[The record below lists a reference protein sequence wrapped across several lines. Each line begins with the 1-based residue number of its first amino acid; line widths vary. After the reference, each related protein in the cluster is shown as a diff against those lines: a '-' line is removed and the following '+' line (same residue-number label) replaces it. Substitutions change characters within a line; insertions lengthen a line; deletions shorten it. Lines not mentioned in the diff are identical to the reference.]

1 MTERTFAIEKIGKW
15 ALIGLRVAGLCLA
28 GCLLFSLSAHSV
40 SALWDVA
47 SIIIVVGP
55 IFLVCG
61 FLKWRYDAPAA
72 PLIYALGTP
81 LGLLGVSLGLV
92 FMFSY
97 MTDLQALAPATAVL
111 LLTALY
117 GGIVSGLGYLF
128 MEADQKTMPLIPKG
142 SALICSLPVALVVFF
157 AVLDEPSV
165 LFGESGEVLS
175 MGALVVI
182 LSLVTPA
189 SHSLLKRMTNA
200 TMYVVLI
207 LTILGVIDLAGI
219 GATTAYA
226 DPDAYLRG
234 MSKIYLSI
242 NTGLLIYI
250 FCIVWS
256 IATGDFDDIDF
267 GRMNWHL
274 VEAFSLIVLITI
286 SPPSLYHFVS

>member
-1 MTERTFAIEKIGKW
+1 MAERTFTSEKVGKW
-15 ALIGLRVAGLCLA
+15 SLVALRVAGLCLA
-28 GCLLFSLSAHSV
+28 GYLLFSLSAHSL

-47 SIIIVVGP
+47 SIVIVIGP
-55 IFLVCG
+55 IFLICG
-61 FLKWRYDAPAA
+61 LLKWRYDAPVS
-72 PLIYALGTP
+72 PVIYALGTP

-92 FMFSY
+92 VMFSY

-128 MEADQKTMPLIPKG
+128 MEADQKAMPLIPKG
-142 SALICSLPVALVVFF
+142 SALICSIPVVLVVYF

-175 MGALVVI
+175 MGALVLI

-189 SHSLLKRMTNA
+189 SHSLLKRITNA

-226 DPDAYLRG
+226 DPDAYLQG

>member
-1 MTERTFAIEKIGKW
+1 MADRTFAIEKFGKW
-15 ALIGLRVAGLCLA
+15 TLVALRLAGLCLA
-28 GCLLFSLSAHSV
+28 TYLLFSLSAHSP
-40 SALWDVA
+40 SALWDV
-47 SIIIVVGP
+47 SSVIIVVGP
-55 IFLVCG
+55 ILLICG

-72 PLIYALGTP
+72 PLVYALGTP

-92 FMFSY
+92 FIFSY
-97 MTDLQALAPATAVL
+97 MSDLQALAPATAVL

-117 GGIVSGLGYLF
+117 GGMVSGLGYLF
-128 MEADQKTMPLIPKG
+128 LEPTHKTMPYIPKRA
-142 SALICSLPVALVVFF
+142 ALLCSLPITLVAFF
-157 AVLDEPSV
+157 AVLEDPWV
-165 LFGESGEVLS
+165 LLGESDEVLS
-175 MGALVVI
+175 MTALVLI
-182 LSLVTPA
+182 LSLITPT
-189 SHSLLKRMTNA
+189 SHSVLKRITNA

-207 LTILGVIDLAGI
+207 LTILGVIDLAGV

-226 DPDAYLRG
+226 DPDAYLKG

-242 NTGLLIYI
+242 NTGLLIYL

-256 IATGDFDDIDF
+256 IASGDFNDIDF

>member
-1 MTERTFAIEKIGKW
+1 MTERTFAIEKVGKW
-15 ALIGLRVAGLCLA
+15 SLIGLRVAGLCLA
-28 GCLLFSLSAHSV
+28 GYLLFSLSAHSL
-40 SALWDVA
+40 SNLLDVA
-47 SIIIVVGP
+47 SVIIVVGP
-55 IFLVCG
+55 ILLICG
-61 FLKWRYDAPAA
+61 LLKWRYDAPAA

-81 LGLLGVSLGLV
+81 LGLLGVSVGLV

-97 MTDLQALAPATAVL
+97 MSDLQALAPATAVL

-117 GGIVSGLGYLF
+117 GGVVSGLGYLF
-128 MEADQKTMPLIPKG
+128 LQPQKTSMPIIPKRL
-142 SALICSLPVALVVFF
+142 ALICSLPIALVTFF
-157 AVLDEPSV
+157 AVLQAPWV

-175 MGALVVI
+175 MGALVLI
-182 LSLVTPA
+182 LSLVTPT
-189 SHSLLKRMTNA
+189 SHSLLKRITNS

-226 DPDAYLRG
+226 DADAYLKG

-242 NTGLLIYI
+242 NTGLLIYLV
-250 FCIVWS
+250 CIVWS
-256 IATGDFDDIDF
+256 IATGDFDEIDF

>member
-1 MTERTFAIEKIGKW
+1 MTAKTFAIEKIGKW
-15 ALIGLRVAGLCLA
+15 FPTALRLAGLCVA
-28 GCLLFSLSAHSV
+28 GYLLFSLSAQSLSV
-40 SALWDVA
+40 HLDVA
-47 SIIIVVGP
+47 SVIIVGGP
-55 IFLVCG
+55 ILLICG
-61 FLKWRYDAPAA
+61 LLRWRYDAPLA
-72 PLIYALGTP
+72 PLVYALGTP
-81 LGLLGVSLGLV
+81 LGLLGVSLGLI

-117 GGIVSGLGYLF
+117 GGIISGLGYLF
-128 MEADQKTMPLIPKG
+128 MELDHKTMPTIPKRW
-142 SALICSLPVALVVFF
+142 AFICSLPIALVVFF

-165 LFGESGEVLS
+165 LFGESGKVLS
-175 MGALVVI
+175 MGALVLI
-182 LSLVTPA
+182 LSLFTPA
-189 SHSLLKRMTNA
+189 SHSLLKRITNA

-226 DPDAYLRG
+226 DPDAYLQG

-286 SPPSLYHFVS
+286 SPPSLYHFIS

>member
-1 MTERTFAIEKIGKW
+1 MADRTLAIEKVGKW
-15 ALIGLRVAGLCLA
+15 TLAVLRLAGLCLA
-28 GCLLFSLSAHSV
+28 GYLLFSLSAHSL

-47 SIIIVVGP
+47 SVIIVIGP
-55 IFLVCG
+55 ILLICG
-61 FLKWRYDAPAA
+61 LLKWRYDAPAA

-81 LGLLGVSLGLV
+81 LGLLGVSVGLV

-97 MTDLQALAPATAVL
+97 MSDLQALAPATAVL

-128 MEADQKTMPLIPKG
+128 LEPKQKAMPIIPKRV
-142 SALICSLPVALVVFF
+142 ALICSLPIALVTFF
-157 AVLDEPSV
+157 ADLLDPTVL
-165 LFGESGEVLS
+165 LGESGEVLS
-175 MGALVVI
+175 MAALVLI
-182 LSLVTPA
+182 LSLITPT
-189 SHSLLKRMTNA
+189 SQSLLKRITNA

-219 GATTAYA
+219 GATTAYSDA
-226 DPDAYLRG
+226 DAYLKG

-242 NTGLLIYI
+242 NTGLLIYL

>member
-1 MTERTFAIEKIGKW
+1 MANRTFAIEKVGKW
-15 ALIGLRVAGLCLA
+15 SLAGLRVAGLCLA
-28 GCLLFSLSAHSV
+28 GYLLFSLSAHSL

-55 IFLVCG
+55 IFLICG

-97 MTDLQALAPATAVL
+97 MNDLQALAPATAVL

-117 GGIVSGLGYLF
+117 GGIVSGIGYLF
-128 MEADQKTMPLIPKG
+128 LEPEQKAMPYIPKRV
-142 SALICSLPVALVVFF
+142 ALLCSLPIAFVAFF
-157 AVLDEPSV
+157 AVLQDPWV
-165 LFGESGEVLS
+165 LFGKSGEVLS
-175 MGALVVI
+175 MGTLILI
-182 LSLVTPA
+182 LSLITPA
-189 SHSLLKRMTNA
+189 SYSLLKRITNA

-226 DPDAYLRG
+226 DADAYLQG